1 MDIKKPKP
9 RIKVAVIGSSRYS
22 EIDEEQKKIAYNIGK
37 AIANSGCV
45 LITGGGKGS
54 SEFAAEG
61 AKENKGFCI
70 GISPADNYENH
81 INIFKNPSLIFDALI
96 YTGFGYKGRNVV
108 LIRSCDA
115 VIALSG
121 GVGTLNELTIALD
134 EGKNI
139 GILKN
144 SGLVSD
150 IFLDFYN
157 KISNQ
162 RKFKGSIVI
171 KDSPEEL
178 VREIIKISSDLP
190 SLS

>member
-1 MDIKKPKP
+1 M
-9 RIKVAVIGSSRYS
+9 
-22 EIDEEQKKIAYNIGK
+22 
-37 AIANSGCV
+37 
-45 LITGGGKGS
+45 
-54 SEFAAEG
+54 
-61 AKENKGFCI
+61 
-70 GISPADNYENH
+70 
-81 INIFKNPSLIFDALI
+81 
-96 YTGFGYKGRNVV
+96 